1 MSNKILNLTVEINNI
16 ILDSNLKISN
26 INTIDMLPEKKRLN
40 DSFIEL
46 LGELTDILQRQG
58 EPFKARAYQQ
68 AQETIMVL
76 TADIYSVAQLKGLKG
91 IGKAI
96 EGKLE
101 EFSKTGTLKIL
112 EEERNNPL
120 NLLTRIYGVGPKK
133 AKELVDK
140 GITNLDKLKAQP
152 ELLNDTQRI
161 GLKYFDAIEMRI
173 PRCEIDDY
181 KEQLSKTFLKV
192 TPPGSSYEIVG
203 SYRRGAQ
210 TSGDI
215 DVIITNAVNNQNAFT
230 LFIDKLIHERLI
242 IEVLSRGN
250 TKSLVIAQ
258 LPGKTPRRVDFL
270 YSPPTEYAFALLY
283 FTGSKIFN
291 TLQRQR
297 ALVLGYT
304 LNEHGLNY
312 MVEKTKGKAVVGEFP
327 DEKSIFA
334 FLGMVY
340 KEPSERKDSRSL
352 QFLPPGASTS
362 NSTSISEPMP
372 QEAIAVELETA
383 VPKVKKSEKLS
394 ANLSRFKKEGISAL
408 ALLFEKDLSELLRAA
423 NMAYYKLD
431 TPIMSDNEYDIIR
444 EHTRINYPENKA
456 ALEGHT
462 KCSIKVDKNKVK
474 LPYEMWSMNKIKPD
488 TTNMLK
494 WKKKYVGPFMI
505 SCKLDGI
512 SALYSTENKELK
524 LYTRGDGLIGQDI
537 SHLIPY
543 LQLPVY
549 NTLKGVE
556 DLVVRGEIIIKK
568 AIFQEKYAKQF
579 ANPRNFVAGV
589 VNQKT
594 LDPSV
599 IADLS
604 FIPYEVIKPETIPSM
619 GLHFSL
625 GRDPLYVRHI
635 ICEHKEVTN
644 ENLSTILV
652 KWREESEY
660 EIDGIICLD
669 DNIHPRVSGNPPHA
683 FAFKM
688 VLSDQ
693 IAEALVTD
701 VIWTPSKDGYLKPR
715 VQIEPV
721 TLGGVTIEYATG
733 FNARFIVEKNIGVG
747 ALIRLIRSGDVIPHI
762 TDVIQPATQ
771 PLLPIVPYEW
781 NETGVDILLTDKVS
795 DATVKE
801 KTISGFFSHL
811 AVDGLGP
818 GNIKRMI
825 DAGYDTV
832 PKILA
837 LTEEHLLQVE
847 GFQQKL
853 AHKIYT
859 NIAKQIVTATLPEL
873 MHASNIFGRG
883 FGTKKLQ
890 LILDAYPDILTDSSP
905 AAKKVEEISELDGL
919 AKKTAEQFV
928 KEIPAFIR
936 FLTSANLTNK
946 LVLTKEASLSALA
959 NANVNK
965 DHPLYGKKWVMTGFR
980 DKDLIQDLLS
990 VGSEQGASVNK
1001 KTVLLIVKDLAEENG
1016 KVVEAQKNNIP
1027 IMTAA
1032 QVRITYG
1039 L

>member
-312 MVEKTKGKAVVGEFP
+312 MVEKTKGKAVVAEFP

-362 NSTSISEPMP
+362 NSASISEPMP

-488 TTNMLK
+488 TTDLLK

-512 SALYSTENKELK
+512 SALYSTENTELK

-549 NTLKGVE
+549 KTLKGVK

-594 LDPSV
+594 LDPIV

-604 FIPYEVIKPETIPSM
+604 FIAYEVIKPETIPSM
-619 GLHFSL
+619 GLHFHL
-625 GRDPLYVRHI
+625 GRNPIFVRHI
-635 ICEHKEVTN
+635 FCEHKEVTN
-644 ENLSTILV
+644 ENLSAILV

-847 GFQQKL
+847 GFQKKL

-859 NIAKQIVTATLPEL
+859 NIAKQIVTATLPKL

-946 LVLTKEASLSALA
+946 LVLTKEASLSAQA

-965 DHPLYGKKWVMTGFR
+965 EHPLYGKKWVMTGFR

-990 VGSEQGASVNK
+990 VGSAQGASVNK

-1016 KVVEAQKNNIP
+1016 KVLEAQKHNIP

-1032 QVRITYG
+1032 QVRTTYG